1 MNFTRIAVLGF
12 ALMLALPLAAQDKK
26 GAPAK
31 SADSNMQILMDKIK
45 ADKKLV
51 VAANMQLNDADA
63 KKFWPI
69 YDSYQKDLDGINKRM
84 ATVIKEYADAYNK
97 QAVTDGV
104 AQKLLPE
111 MMSIEQ
117 AEVDLRKSYS
127 DKVTKSL
134 SAIQAARYMQI
145 EGKIR
150 ALVRYELAGGIPL
163 VPN

>member
-31 SADSNMQILMDKIK
+31 AADSNMQILMDKIK

-51 VAANMQLNDADA
+51 VAANMQLNDADG

-84 ATVIKEYADAYNK
+84 AAVIKEYADAYNK